1 MRKKL
6 VCGLV
11 FAACV
16 NVLGVADAAYVIK
29 LKNGNEYV
37 TTRYWQEGGQVLFDT
52 YDGVFGI
59 ERTFV
64 TKIEK
69 TDRIIRLASAADR
82 DPAEKAQTE
91 PSKQSKEADDAK
103 PTEESKAEK
112 KRDPNDPIVGEFNR
126 LQEKSK
132 EVDGMLTEEIRALL
146 REIKAFKDKISDNS
160 KLFVEYAREF
170 NDIHEISS
178 AVGAALNARR

>member
-1 MRKKL
+1 MRKAL
-6 VCGLV
+6 IYGLV
-11 FAACV
+11 FAMCG
-16 NVLGVADAAYVIK
+16 NVLGVADAAYIIK
-29 LKNGNEYV
+29 LKNGNEYI
-37 TTRYWQEGGQVLFDT
+37 TTRYWQEGRQVFFDT

-59 ERTFV
+59 EHTFV

-69 TDRIIRLASAADR
+69 TDQIIRLASAADR
-82 DPAEKAQTE
+82 DPAEKAQSDL
-91 PSKQSKEADDAK
+91 SKQTKEPDDAK

-160 KLFVEYAREF
+160 KLFVEYSREF
-170 NDIHEISS
+170 NDLHELSS
-178 AVGAALNARR
+178 AVEAAFNARR